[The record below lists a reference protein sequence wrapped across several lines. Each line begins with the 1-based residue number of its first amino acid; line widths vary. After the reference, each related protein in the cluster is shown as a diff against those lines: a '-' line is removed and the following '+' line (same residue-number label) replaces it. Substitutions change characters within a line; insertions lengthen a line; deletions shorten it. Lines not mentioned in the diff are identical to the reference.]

1 MTNEEII
8 NAFPEC
14 SRIKKADMAE
24 CVNRVFD
31 EVKFYNEVGDFL
43 MKHCET
49 LWPQPTNWRIDRTD
63 FDIWCNYFYGNYE
76 TKDFRFRD
84 WRTSIEHEFVTRHGQ
99 HRTYDEACQ
108 VAADE
113 WARMIFG
120 RHIQDNGDKSS
131 DGVFGNMLATIV
143 KDRCRSC
150 YGQDVIDR
158 FREAIKQHYLGHCIY
173 ESKEHGSYRD
183 IPDCD
188 YHPSPSLRKA
198 LSDAGCKDDDISY
211 MCPCKTC
218 IIIDEVDN
226 SVCVRGYQTARYM

>member
-14 SRIKKADMAE
+14 ERIKKADMAE

-31 EVKFYNEVGDFL
+31 EVKFYRQVGDFL
-43 MKHCET
+43 MKHCKT
-49 LWPQPTNWRIDRTD
+49 LWPEPTNWRTDRTD
-63 FDIWCNYFYGNYE
+63 YDIWSNYFYGDYE
-76 TKDFRFRD
+76 AYDFRFHN
-84 WRTSIEHEFVTRHGQ
+84 WRKSIEAEFIARHGQ

-113 WARMIFG
+113 WTGMIFG
-120 RHIQDNGDKSS
+120 RHIQDNGDKSP

-143 KDRCRSC
+143 KDKCRQK
-150 YGQDVIDR
+150 YGQDVIGR
-158 FREAIKQHYLGHCIY
+158 FREAIRQHYLGHCVY
-173 ESKEHGSYRD
+173 KSTEHDSYRD

-198 LSDAGCKDDDISY
+198 LSDAGCNDDDISY

-218 IIIDEVDN
+218 ITIDEADN
-226 SVCVRGYQTARYM
+226 SVCIRGYQTERYM